1 MPTTASPAIHP
12 NRNASPF
19 TVARFENR
27 MSTIAMIGIGLIAI
41 PIANGRTSLIP

>member
-1 MPTTASPAIHP
+1 MPTTASPATHP
-12 NRNASPF
+12 SRNDNPF

-27 MSTIAMIGIGLIAI
+27 MRTIAMIGIGLMAM